1 MKYLFSLLICLS
13 LLACDAE
20 TDPDGANASKSCP
33 SVGDLTVE
41 KSSGLGSSGRC
52 LISGTLTVSAVL
64 SASEEWHLNGPL
76 NIGDGASNPTLT
88 IDAGVEVFGGAD
100 GSSFDYIYVAPGA
113 SISAIGSTLDPIIF
127 SSDDEDYEGSGQW
140 GGLII
145 EDTLATFGQVR
156 LEHLI
161 VTEAGAEVLIGNKN
175 YADNIVLD
183 GVHDN
188 TFIQYIQSHD
198 SARDGIRLQSSES
211 SANQARISWLL
222 ITGASRDGLSYNN
235 FSGLVKDMLVI
246 HRPELYNGVSG
257 GRAGIY
263 ASNSHSLP
271 LFVNVTLAGRDITSV
286 NANSIN
292 SREFGIVFADNSSQI
307 RIANTL
313 ILNFRNGCYEVDDS
327 SNLSAVS
334 LGESDITQSFMDG
347 VHCGH
352 ENSGLSGNVFVP
364 FLLRTSV
371 EGGVVS
377 SGVNLPALVLNDGI
391 QFHGNS
397 AFNFDGELNPST
409 ALTGTW
415 YLNSIGGLFNDV
427 VLNTTGGLNAFADGD
442 TNNSDSVTSADK
454 DFQPL
459 LNNSD
464 AFFGGING
472 LSISSQ
478 GYDLTIVGAVRNS
491 SRELANEFDGWTL
504 QAGGVFPQEVTGFA
518 P

>member
-113 SISAIGSTLDPIIF
+113 SINAIGSTLDPIIF

-156 LEHLI
+156 LEHLV

-222 ITGASRDGLSYNN
+222 ITGASRDDRSIKNCRE
-235 FSGLVKDMLVI
+235 VKKRM
-246 HRPELYNGVSG
+246 
-257 GRAGIY
+257 
-263 ASNSHSLP
+263 
-271 LFVNVTLAGRDITSV
+271 
-286 NANSIN
+286 
-292 SREFGIVFADNSSQI
+292 
-307 RIANTL
+307 
-313 ILNFRNGCYEVDDS
+313 
-327 SNLSAVS
+327 
-334 LGESDITQSFMDG
+334 
-347 VHCGH
+347 
-352 ENSGLSGNVFVP
+352 
-364 FLLRTSV
+364 
-371 EGGVVS
+371 
-377 SGVNLPALVLNDGI
+377 
-391 QFHGNS
+391 
-397 AFNFDGELNPST
+397 
-409 ALTGTW
+409 
-415 YLNSIGGLFNDV
+415 
-427 VLNTTGGLNAFADGD
+427 
-442 TNNSDSVTSADK
+442 
-454 DFQPL
+454 
-459 LNNSD
+459 
-464 AFFGGING
+464 
-472 LSISSQ
+472 
-478 GYDLTIVGAVRNS
+478 
-491 SRELANEFDGWTL
+491 
-504 QAGGVFPQEVTGFA
+504 
-518 P
+518 